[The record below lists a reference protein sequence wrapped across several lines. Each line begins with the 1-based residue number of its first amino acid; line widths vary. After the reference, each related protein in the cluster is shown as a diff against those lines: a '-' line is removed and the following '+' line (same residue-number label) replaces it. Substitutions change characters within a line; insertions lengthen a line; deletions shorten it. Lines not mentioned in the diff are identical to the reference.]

1 MVIQK
6 ISTDEVENILKN
18 IDEKSV
24 QIKMLQESLDRVNEN
39 LKLNEKDFKVGKIS
53 MEIYRD
59 IKTNLEKEMKP
70 LEIKIDKIKEEIKVI
85 LASLSEIMNKNKI

>member
-6 ISTDEVENILKN
+6 INTDEVENILKN